1 MELVTR
7 PVLYLQQ
14 QQTPESNANV
24 TMMGHNSAA
33 KALSFSAASLMTS
46 TPSKFSLG
54 SFVSTPGP
62 PKMDCVTPSKTPWPP
77 TESLATPGPHHST
90 PQRLQNSVMAT
101 PESMPISSPPDPQAL
116 NMSMDKSLTDSG
128 KRGRPRADLITS
140 LIQEGTSSPSG
151 IKCSICGRV
160 FPREKSLQ
168 VSVSVFFLIWLA
180 GPAPSRIDG
189 YGWGEGNTLE
199 A

>member
-1 MELVTR
+1 
-7 PVLYLQQ
+7 
-14 QQTPESNANV
+14 
-24 TMMGHNSAA
+24 MMGHNSAA
-33 KALSFSAASLMTS
+33 KALSFSAASLIS

-62 PKMDCVTPSKTPWPP
+62 KMECVTPSKPWPP
-77 TESLATPGPHHST
+77 TDSLASGPHHST

-101 PESMPISSPPDPQAL
+101 PESMPISSPDPQAL

-168 VSVSVFFLIWLA
+168 VSTSWILCFQFIH
-180 GPAPSRIDG
+180 P
-189 YGWGEGNTLE
+189 
-199 A
+199 